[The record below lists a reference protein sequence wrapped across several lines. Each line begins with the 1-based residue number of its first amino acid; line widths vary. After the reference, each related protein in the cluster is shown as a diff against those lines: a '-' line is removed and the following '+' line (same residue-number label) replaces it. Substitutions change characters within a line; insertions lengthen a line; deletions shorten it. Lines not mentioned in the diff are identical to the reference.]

1 MINKIKQWFS
11 KSREDTSS
19 YVPPN
24 ENVKFVLLADKIKLA
39 ELKSENGEWVFKYTD
54 EFKNHLDRY
63 NLIVGFPDVNKE
75 YHSES
80 LWPFFRIRIPGL
92 KQPAVQNILKK
103 ENIDQEN
110 EVELLKRFGQK
121 TIANPYELQLD
132 NY

>member
-1 MINKIKQWFS
+1 MINKIKRWFS
-11 KSREDTSS
+11 KSREDTSG
-19 YVPPN
+19 YVPLN
-24 ENVKFVLLADKIKLA
+24 ENVKFILLADKIKLA

-54 EFKNHLDRY
+54 EFKNHLDQY

-92 KQPAVQNILKK
+92 KQPAVQDILKK
-103 ENIDQEN
+103 ENIDQQN